1 MVDIKLIRENPEVF
15 QEYASLRRETVSI
28 SHLLE
33 VDSEWRKLNTTV
45 EEQRSSLNILSKLK
59 KIEEAK
65 TVKSELTK
73 NEASLREL
81 EDKRND
87 LLDLVCNLLSPDVP
101 VGESD
106 ADNIEIYNWG
116 EKPSFDFQP
125 LFHDELGNNLGIL
138 DTKRAAKVAGSGFY
152 YWVGDGARLQNA
164 AFQYVEDLLINRG
177 FIALKTPV
185 LAKKVSLYGTGYL
198 PFAQDE
204 IYQIGDSNV
213 SLIGTSEQ
221 TIVSYRMDEIMEESE
236 LPLLYTAS
244 TPCFRYEAGAAS
256 RQTRG
261 IFRVHQFQKQ
271 EQIIMCCPGE
281 SEYWNLFCQKNV
293 EDIMQEFGVP
303 YRVVLVCT
311 GDMGASGYKKF
322 DTEAWFPAF
331 DAYKETHSNSN
342 LTDYQ
347 ARRSKIRYKG
357 EKEKSFVHT
366 ISSTALTDRVII
378 AIMENNQTKE
388 GFISIPPV
396 LQRYMNGQEE
406 IRPRPKTCQ
415 PPKMDL
421 SAFGDRIKNSEYISI
436 SDKCTAIKKYFSGN
450 G

>member
-15 QEYASLRRETVSI
+15 QEYASLRGKTVCI

-33 VDSEWRKLNTTV
+33 VDAEWRKVNTMV
-45 EEQRSSLNILSKLK
+45 EEQRATLNVLSKQK
-59 KIEEAK
+59 NIEEAK
-65 TVKSELTK
+65 AIKSELTK
-73 NEASLREL
+73 NEISLREL
-81 EDKRND
+81 EKKRSD

-101 VGESD
+101 IGESD
-106 ADNIEIYNWG
+106 ADNVEIYNWG

-164 AFQYVEDLLINRG
+164 AFQYVEDLLVNRG
-177 FIALKTPV
+177 FIPLKTPIM
-185 LAKKVSLYGTGYL
+185 AKKASLYGTGYL

-204 IYQIGDSNV
+204 IYQIEDSDV

-221 TIVSYRMDEIMEESE
+221 TLVSYRMDEIMEESE

-271 EQIIMCCPGE
+271 EQIIMCRPDE

-311 GDMGASGYKKF
+311 GDMGAPGYKKF

-331 DAYKETHSNSN
+331 GAYKETHSNSN
-342 LTDYQ
+342 LSDYQ
-347 ARRSKIRYKG
+347 ARRSKIRYKSEN
-357 EKEKSFVHT
+357 EKCFVHT

-388 GFISIPPV
+388 GFIRIPTV
-396 LQRYMNGQEE
+396 LQRYMGGQDE
-406 IRPRPKTCQ
+406 IRPRQKSNQ
-415 PPKMDL
+415 LQKIDL
-421 SAFGDRIKNSEYISI
+421 SAMEDRIRNSDYVSI
-436 SDKCTAIKKYFSGN
+436 SDKCVAIKKYFSN
-450 G
+450 